1 MKKILLISLG
11 FLISQRSISQ
21 CEVNTAATQMTVT
34 CGQSVNLSAF
44 GSSTG
49 SMILNE
55 NFNTGGFGAGWGAT
69 PGATSFSNPCSPGGV
84 DGTPHAWMDNNTS
97 VPRTLTSQA
106 YNLTSATAG
115 VSICF
120 DLLFAEQGDAAPCE
134 GPDEPDEG
142 VYLQYSI
149 DGGATWI
156 DIYYFDPNGGNDPQL
171 TNWNNY
177 CFAIPPAAITANTIF
192 RWHQLADSGA
202 DYDHWGI
209 DNVQIF
215 QNDINAEVE
224 WLHDGYSY
232 GVGNPGG
239 VNPNAVTP
247 TSTTTYTAQITT
259 GTGQVCTSS
268 ITITV
273 LAPVYDVNV
282 TANPTT
288 VCVGDCATISGT
300 AQIVL
305 DPGGIETYENNEF
318 ALVSSGSA
326 SVNIN
331 VQGINTTSITA
342 GLIEEMVIN
351 GFNFSGSSLCTSFGG
366 CPCNGA
372 TISFGQTCNLNT
384 SGFTVTLTAPGG
396 CDIILVPAG
405 VATGNYSN
413 TTFVPVGGSAF
424 GGTFPNGGTW
434 NPSEPFSGLNGCDP
448 NGVWTLTFSAP
459 GLGIGLGTLTGW
471 SITFNDPPIY
481 QPVNATWSPTAGLSS
496 TNTINTTACPT
507 SSTNYVLTLD
517 NGTPGCPT
525 YTETF
530 PITVDPCGGCTPPVF
545 TVTPP
550 PAFCLPGTY
559 NLTGAISGTGANIV
573 TYHLTNA
580 DATNDA
586 NPMGSTIVSAAGTY
600 FVRVEDPTDPTC
612 FSVQSIVVTTTSP
625 ANATFAFANFCATA
639 PNGPSGIVTPG
650 GTFAF
655 SPAPSDGAT
664 INTSTGVITNPVAGN
679 SYSVQYT
686 TSGAC
691 PSSSTVSVTA
701 TAPTNSTFTFANFCA
716 TAPNGPSGI
725 VTPGGTFAFSPAPT
739 DGATINTS
747 TGVITNPVAGNSYSV
762 QYTTSG
768 ACPSSSTV
776 SVTATTP
783 TNSTFTFANF
793 CATAP
798 NGPSGIVT
806 PGGTFAFSPA
816 PTDGATI
823 NTSTGVITNPVAGN
837 SYSVQ
842 YTTSGACPSSTTV
855 SVTATAPANA
865 TFNFINFCS
874 TDPNGPSGIATP
886 GGTFAFSPA
895 PTDGATIN
903 TSTGVITNPIAGNSY
918 SIQYTT
924 SGACPAS
931 STVSVTAIDCSS
943 CTPPVFTVTNP
954 AAVCDPTTIDLVSTV
969 SGTGVNVVS
978 YYANNADATAA
989 VNPLGSTIVA
999 VSGTYWVRVED
1010 PTDPTCNTIQSIVVT
1025 INPIEDASFNFA
1037 AFCAGAVN
1045 GPSGIVTAGGTF
1057 AFNPVPTDGATID
1070 AATGVISN
1078 GVATTTYTVEYT
1090 TAGACSSSSA
1100 QNVLVN
1106 DCSSCT
1112 PPAFTVT
1119 NPAAVCDP
1127 TTIDLVS
1134 TVSGTGVNVV
1144 SYYANNADATS
1155 AVNPLG
1161 STIVAASGTYWVR
1174 VEDPTDP
1181 TCNTIQSIVV
1191 TINPIEDASFTFAA
1205 YCAGAVNGPSGIV
1218 TPGGTFAFNPAVTDG
1233 ATIDATTGV
1242 ISNGVATTTYTVE
1255 YTTAGIC
1262 PSSSTQNVLVNDC
1275 IGCIPPVLTLNP
1287 GAFCAGTTFNLANT
1301 VDTPLGTVNYTYHA
1315 TNLDA
1320 TNDANA
1326 INSVIT
1332 NPGTYWVRAEDS
1344 VDPTCFTVAQVTIT
1358 EIPLPL
1364 IILSVTN
1371 TSCEL
1376 SNGAI
1381 DATISAGSGNYS
1393 YTWSNSATTEDLAN
1407 LWPGIYSLIVVDNL
1421 TGCTNNASA
1430 SVQPSAT
1437 PTAAFNMN
1445 PVVMNFPDHISV
1457 SDNLSNGA
1465 TTYLWTVN
1473 GENFDFVSTST
1484 DISLDLPIDTG
1495 NYQVCLIAFNGPDC
1509 SDTTCGYIEVRDEFI
1524 IWVPNTFTP
1533 DADEYNNV
1541 FLPVVSMIDIHNYD
1555 FFIFDRWGELIFESH
1570 DVNLGWDGSYKGR
1583 LVKEGVYTWKIRLKS
1598 VYSDEFRDYHGH
1610 VNMLR

>member
-1 MKKILLISLG
+1 MRKILLLSLG

-21 CEVNTAATQMTVT
+21 CDVNTAASQMTVT
-34 CGQSVNLSAF
+34 CGQSVSLTAF

-49 SMILNE
+49 SIILNE
-55 NFNTGGFGAGWGAT
+55 NFNSGGFGAGWGAT

-84 DGTPHAWMDNNTS
+84 DGTSHAWMDNNTS

-149 DGGATWI
+149 NGGATWI
-156 DIYYFDPNGGNDPQL
+156 DIFYFDPNGGNDPQL

-247 TSTTTYTAQITT
+247 TTTTTYTAQITT

-273 LAPVYDVNV
+273 LAPVYDVDV

-288 VCVGDCATISGT
+288 LCVGDCATISGT

-305 DPGGIETYENNEF
+305 DPGGIETYENSEF
-318 ALVSSGSA
+318 ALVASGSA

-331 VQGINTTSITA
+331 VQGINTTSISA

-351 GFNFSGSSLCTSFGG
+351 GFNFSGSSLCTNFFGG

-372 TISFGQTCNLNT
+372 TINFGQTCNLNT

-434 NPSEPFSGLNGCDP
+434 NPNEPFSGLNGCDP

-481 QPVNATWSPTAGLSS
+481 QAVNATWSPAAGLSS

-507 SSTNYVLTLD
+507 SSTNYVLTLN

-530 PITVDPCGGCTPPVF
+530 PITVDPCGGCIPPVF
-545 TVTPP
+545 SVTPP
-550 PAFCLPGTY
+550 PAFCLPGNY
-559 NLTGAISGTGANIV
+559 NLTGAVSGTGANIV

-580 DATNDA
+580 DATNDV

-612 FSVQSIVVTTTSP
+612 FNVQSILVTT
-625 ANATFAFANFCATA
+625 A
-639 PNGPSGIVTPG
+639 TPG
-650 GTFAF
+650 
-655 SPAPSDGAT
+655 
-664 INTSTGVITNPVAGN
+664 
-679 SYSVQYT
+679 
-686 TSGAC
+686 
-691 PSSSTVSVTA
+691 
-701 TAPTNSTFTFANFCA
+701 
-716 TAPNGPSGI
+716 
-725 VTPGGTFAFSPAPT
+725 
-739 DGATINTS
+739 
-747 TGVITNPVAGNSYSV
+747 
-762 QYTTSG
+762 
-768 ACPSSSTV
+768 
-776 SVTATTP
+776 
-783 TNSTFTFANF
+783 
-793 CATAP
+793 
-798 NGPSGIVT
+798 
-806 PGGTFAFSPA
+806 
-816 PTDGATI
+816 
-823 NTSTGVITNPVAGN
+823 
-837 SYSVQ
+837 
-842 YTTSGACPSSTTV
+842 
-855 SVTATAPANA
+855 NA

-886 GGTFAFSPA
+886 GGTFAFSPI

-903 TSTGVITNPIAGNSY
+903 SSTGVITNPVANNSY
-918 SIQYTT
+918 SVQYTT
-924 SGACPAS
+924 SGACPSS
-931 STVSVTAIDCSS
+931 STVTVTAIDCSS

-954 AAVCDPTTIDLVSTV
+954 AAVCNPTTIDLVSTV
-969 SGTGVNVVS
+969 SGTGVNLVS

-999 VSGTYWVRVED
+999 TSGTYWVRVED

-1025 INPIEDASFNFA
+1025 INPTDDASFTFA

-1045 GPSGIVTAGGTF
+1045 GPSGIVSAGGTF
-1057 AFNPVPTDGATID
+1057 TFNPAVTDGATINP
-1070 AATGVISN
+1070 ATGVISN

-1090 TAGACSSSSA
+1090 TAGVCS
-1100 QNVLVN
+1100 
-1106 DCSSCT
+1106 
-1112 PPAFTVT
+1112 
-1119 NPAAVCDP
+1119 
-1127 TTIDLVS
+1127 
-1134 TVSGTGVNVV
+1134 
-1144 SYYANNADATS
+1144 
-1155 AVNPLG
+1155 
-1161 STIVAASGTYWVR
+1161 
-1174 VEDPTDP
+1174 
-1181 TCNTIQSIVV
+1181 
-1191 TINPIEDASFTFAA
+1191 
-1205 YCAGAVNGPSGIV
+1205 
-1218 TPGGTFAFNPAVTDG
+1218 
-1233 ATIDATTGV
+1233 
-1242 ISNGVATTTYTVE
+1242 
-1255 YTTAGIC
+1255 
-1262 PSSSTQNVLVNDC
+1262 SSSTQNVLVNDC
-1275 IGCIPPVLTLNP
+1275 IGCVPPALTLNP
-1287 GAFCAGTTFNLANT
+1287 GAFCAGTTFNLVNT
-1301 VDTPLGTVNYTYHA
+1301 VDNPLGTVIYTYHA

-1320 TNDANA
+1320 TNDANS
-1326 INSVIT
+1326 INTVIT
-1332 NPGTYWVRAEDS
+1332 NPGIYWVRAEDS
-1344 VDPTCFTVAQVTIT
+1344 TDPTCFTVAQVTIT
-1358 EIPLPL
+1358 EIPLPQIVL
-1364 IILSVTN
+1364 NVTN

-1381 DATISAGSGNYS
+1381 DATISGGSGNYT
-1393 YTWSNSATTEDLAN
+1393 YTWSNNTTTVDLVN
-1407 LWPGIYSLIVVDNL
+1407 LLPGIYSLIVVDNL

-1495 NYQVCLIAFNGPDC
+1495 NYEVCLIAFNGPDC
-1509 SDTTCGYIEVRDEFI
+1509 SDTTCGYIEIRDEFV

-1541 FLPVVSMIDIHNYD
+1541 FSPVVSMIDIYNYD
-1555 FFIFDRWGELIFESH
+1555 FFIYNRWGEIIFESH
-1570 DVNLGWDGSYKGR
+1570 DVNVGWDGTYKGR
-1583 LVKEGVYTWKIRLKS
+1583 SVKEGVYTWKIRLKS
-1598 VYSDEFRDYHGH
+1598 IYTDEYRDYNGH

>member
-1 MKKILLISLG
+1 MRKILLLSLG

-21 CEVNTAATQMTVT
+21 CDVNTAASQMTVT
-34 CGQSVNLSAF
+34 CGQSVSLTAF

-49 SMILNE
+49 SIILNE
-55 NFNTGGFGAGWGAT
+55 NFNSGGFGAGWGAT
-69 PGATSFSNPCSPGGV
+69 PGSTSFSNPCSPGGV
-84 DGTPHAWMDNNTS
+84 DGTSHAWMDNNTS

-156 DIYYFDPNGGNDPQL
+156 DIFYFDPNGGNDPQL

-247 TSTTTYTAQITT
+247 TTTTTYTAQITT

-273 LAPVYDVNV
+273 LAPVYDVDV

-288 VCVGDCATISGT
+288 LCVGDCATISGT

-305 DPGGIETYENNEF
+305 DPGGIETYENTEF
-318 ALVSSGSA
+318 ALVASGSA

-331 VQGINTTSITA
+331 VQGINTTSISA

-351 GFNFSGSSLCTSFGG
+351 GFNFSGSSLCTNFFGG

-372 TISFGQTCNLNT
+372 TINFGQTCNLNT

-434 NPSEPFSGLNGCDP
+434 NPSEPFSGLNGCNP

-481 QPVNATWSPTAGLSS
+481 QPVNATWSPAAGLSS

-507 SSTNYVLTLD
+507 SSTNYVLTLN
-517 NGTPGCPT
+517 NGTAGCPT

-559 NLTGAISGTGANIV
+559 NLTDAISGTGANLV

-580 DATNDA
+580 DATNDV

-612 FSVQSIVVTTTSP
+612 FSVQSIVVTTTTP
-625 ANATFAFANFCATA
+625 ANA
-639 PNGPSGIVTPG
+639 
-650 GTFAF
+650 
-655 SPAPSDGAT
+655 
-664 INTSTGVITNPVAGN
+664 
-679 SYSVQYT
+679 
-686 TSGAC
+686 
-691 PSSSTVSVTA
+691 
-701 TAPTNSTFTFANFCA
+701 TFTFANFCA

-747 TGVITNPVAGNSYSV
+747 TGVITNPVAGN
-762 QYTTSG
+762 
-768 ACPSSSTV
+768 A
-776 SVTATTP
+776 
-783 TNSTFTFANF
+783 
-793 CATAP
+793 
-798 NGPSGIVT
+798 
-806 PGGTFAFSPA
+806 
-816 PTDGATI
+816 
-823 NTSTGVITNPVAGN
+823 
-837 SYSVQ
+837 YSVQ

-903 TSTGVITNPIAGNSY
+903 TSTGVITNPVAGNSY

-924 SGACPAS
+924 AGACPAS
-931 STVSVTAIDCSS
+931 STVSATAIDCSS

-954 AAVCDPTTIDLVSTV
+954 AAVCDPSTIDLVSTV
-969 SGTGVNVVS
+969 SGTGVNLVS

-1010 PTDPTCNTIQSIVVT
+1010 PTDPTCNTIQSVVVT
-1025 INPIEDASFNFA
+1025 INPTDDASFTFA

-1057 AFNPVPTDGATID
+1057 AFNPAVTDGATINP
-1070 AATGVISN
+1070 ATGVISN

-1090 TAGACSSSSA
+1090 TAG
-1100 QNVLVN
+1100 V
-1106 DCSSCT
+1106 
-1112 PPAFTVT
+1112 
-1119 NPAAVCDP
+1119 
-1127 TTIDLVS
+1127 
-1134 TVSGTGVNVV
+1134 
-1144 SYYANNADATS
+1144 
-1155 AVNPLG
+1155 
-1161 STIVAASGTYWVR
+1161 
-1174 VEDPTDP
+1174 
-1181 TCNTIQSIVV
+1181 
-1191 TINPIEDASFTFAA
+1191 
-1205 YCAGAVNGPSGIV
+1205 
-1218 TPGGTFAFNPAVTDG
+1218 
-1233 ATIDATTGV
+1233 
-1242 ISNGVATTTYTVE
+1242 
-1255 YTTAGIC
+1255 C

-1287 GAFCAGTTFNLANT
+1287 GAFCAGTTFDLANT
-1301 VDTPLGTVNYTYHA
+1301 VDTPLGTVIYTYHA

-1344 VDPTCFTVAQVTIT
+1344 ADPTCFTVAQVTIT

-1364 IILSVTN
+1364 IVLSVTN

-1381 DATISAGSGNYS
+1381 DATISAGSGNYT
-1393 YTWSNSATTEDLAN
+1393 YTWSNSTTTVDLVN
-1407 LWPGIYSLIVVDNL
+1407 LLPGIYSLIVVDNL

-1437 PTAAFNMN
+1437 PSAAFNMN

-1473 GENFDFVSTST
+1473 GENFDFVSSST

-1495 NYQVCLIAFNGPDC
+1495 NYEVCLIAFNGPDC
-1509 SDTTCGYIEVRDEFI
+1509 SDTTCGYIEIRDEFV

-1541 FLPVVSMIDIHNYD
+1541 FSPVVSMIDIYNYD
-1555 FFIFDRWGELIFESH
+1555 FFIYNRWGEIIFESH
-1570 DVNLGWDGSYKGR
+1570 DVNIGWDGTYKER

-1598 VYSDEFRDYHGH
+1598 IYTDEYRDYNGH

>member
-1 MKKILLISLG
+1 MRKILLLSLG

-21 CEVNTAATQMTVT
+21 CDVNTAASQMTVT
-34 CGQSVNLSAF
+34 CGQSVSLTAF

-49 SMILNE
+49 SIILNE
-55 NFNTGGFGAGWGAT
+55 NFNSGGFGAGWGAT
-69 PGATSFSNPCSPGGV
+69 PGSTSFSNPCSPGGV
-84 DGTPHAWMDNNTS
+84 DGTSHAWMDNNTS

-156 DIYYFDPNGGNDPQL
+156 DIFYFDPNGGNDPQL

-247 TSTTTYTAQITT
+247 TTTTTYTAQITT

-273 LAPVYDVNV
+273 LAPVYDVDV

-288 VCVGDCATISGT
+288 LCVGDCATISGT

-305 DPGGIETYENNEF
+305 DPGGIETYENTEF
-318 ALVSSGSA
+318 ALVASGSA

-331 VQGINTTSITA
+331 VQGINTTSISA

-351 GFNFSGSSLCTSFGG
+351 GFNFSGSSLCTNFFGG

-372 TISFGQTCNLNT
+372 TINFGQTCNLNT

-434 NPSEPFSGLNGCDP
+434 NPSEPFSGLNGCNP

-481 QPVNATWSPTAGLSS
+481 QPVNATWSPAAGLSS

-507 SSTNYVLTLD
+507 SSTNYVLTLN
-517 NGTPGCPT
+517 NGTAGCPT

-559 NLTGAISGTGANIV
+559 NLTDAISGTGANLV

-580 DATNDA
+580 DATNDV

-612 FSVQSIVVTTTSP
+612 FSVQSIVVTTTTP
-625 ANATFAFANFCATA
+625 ANA
-639 PNGPSGIVTPG
+639 
-650 GTFAF
+650 
-655 SPAPSDGAT
+655 
-664 INTSTGVITNPVAGN
+664 
-679 SYSVQYT
+679 
-686 TSGAC
+686 
-691 PSSSTVSVTA
+691 
-701 TAPTNSTFTFANFCA
+701 TFTFANFCA

-747 TGVITNPVAGNSYSV
+747 TGVITNPVAGNSYSI
-762 QYTTSG
+762 QYTTAG
-768 ACPSSSTV
+768 ACPASSTV
-776 SVTATTP
+776 SVTA
-783 TNSTFTFANF
+783 
-793 CATAP
+793 
-798 NGPSGIVT
+798 I
-806 PGGTFAFSPA
+806 
-816 PTDGATI
+816 
-823 NTSTGVITNPVAGN
+823 
-837 SYSVQ
+837 
-842 YTTSGACPSSTTV
+842 
-855 SVTATAPANA
+855 APANA

-903 TSTGVITNPIAGNSY
+903 TSTGVITNPVAGNSY

-924 SGACPAS
+924 AGACPAS

-954 AAVCDPTTIDLVSTV
+954 AAVCDPSTIDLVSTV
-969 SGTGVNVVS
+969 SGTGVNLVS

-1010 PTDPTCNTIQSIVVT
+1010 PTDPTCNTIQSVVVT
-1025 INPIEDASFNFA
+1025 INPTDDASFTFA

-1057 AFNPVPTDGATID
+1057 AFNPAVTDGATINP
-1070 AATGVISN
+1070 ATGVISN

-1090 TAGACSSSSA
+1090 TAG
-1100 QNVLVN
+1100 V
-1106 DCSSCT
+1106 
-1112 PPAFTVT
+1112 
-1119 NPAAVCDP
+1119 
-1127 TTIDLVS
+1127 
-1134 TVSGTGVNVV
+1134 
-1144 SYYANNADATS
+1144 
-1155 AVNPLG
+1155 
-1161 STIVAASGTYWVR
+1161 
-1174 VEDPTDP
+1174 
-1181 TCNTIQSIVV
+1181 
-1191 TINPIEDASFTFAA
+1191 
-1205 YCAGAVNGPSGIV
+1205 
-1218 TPGGTFAFNPAVTDG
+1218 
-1233 ATIDATTGV
+1233 
-1242 ISNGVATTTYTVE
+1242 
-1255 YTTAGIC
+1255 C

-1287 GAFCAGTTFNLANT
+1287 GAFCAGTTFDLANT
-1301 VDTPLGTVNYTYHA
+1301 VDTPLGTVIYTYHA

-1344 VDPTCFTVAQVTIT
+1344 ADPTCFTVAQVTIT

-1364 IILSVTN
+1364 IVLSVTN

-1381 DATISAGSGNYS
+1381 DATISAGSGNYT
-1393 YTWSNSATTEDLAN
+1393 YTWSNSTTTVDLVN
-1407 LWPGIYSLIVVDNL
+1407 LLPGIYSLIVVDNL

-1437 PTAAFNMN
+1437 PSAAFNMN

-1473 GENFDFVSTST
+1473 GENFDFVSSST

-1495 NYQVCLIAFNGPDC
+1495 NYEVCLIAFNGPDC
-1509 SDTTCGYIEVRDEFI
+1509 SDTTCGYIEIRDEFV

-1541 FLPVVSMIDIHNYD
+1541 FSPVVSMIDIYNYD
-1555 FFIFDRWGELIFESH
+1555 FFIYNRWGEIIFESH
-1570 DVNLGWDGSYKGR
+1570 DVNIGWDGTYKER

-1598 VYSDEFRDYHGH
+1598 IYTDEYRDYNGH

>member
-21 CEVNTAATQMTVT
+21 CDVNTAASQMTVT
-34 CGQSVNLSAF
+34 CGQSVSLTAF

-49 SMILNE
+49 SIILNE
-55 NFNTGGFGAGWGAT
+55 NFNSGGFGAGWGAT

-84 DGTPHAWMDNNTS
+84 DGTSHAWMDNNTS

-149 DGGATWI
+149 NGGATWI
-156 DIYYFDPNGGNDPQL
+156 DIFYFDPNGGNDPQL

-273 LAPVYDVNV
+273 LAPVYDVDV

-305 DPGGIETYENNEF
+305 DPGGVETYENNEF
-318 ALVSSGSA
+318 ALVASGSA

-331 VQGINTTSITA
+331 VQGINTTSISA

-351 GFNFSGSSLCTSFGG
+351 GFNFSGSSLCTNFFGG

-434 NPSEPFSGLNGCDP
+434 NPNEPFSGLNGCDP

-459 GLGIGLGTLTGW
+459 GLGFGLGTLTGW

-481 QPVNATWSPTAGLSS
+481 QAVNATWSPAAGLSS

-507 SSTNYVLTLD
+507 SSTNYVLTLN

-530 PITVDPCGGCTPPVF
+530 PITVDPCGGCIPPVF
-545 TVTPP
+545 SVTPP
-550 PAFCLPGTY
+550 PAFCLPGNY

-580 DATNDA
+580 DATNDV

-600 FVRVEDPTDPTC
+600 FVRVEDPTNPTC
-612 FSVQSIVVTTTSP
+612 FNVQSILVTT
-625 ANATFAFANFCATA
+625 A
-639 PNGPSGIVTPG
+639 TPG
-650 GTFAF
+650 
-655 SPAPSDGAT
+655 
-664 INTSTGVITNPVAGN
+664 
-679 SYSVQYT
+679 
-686 TSGAC
+686 
-691 PSSSTVSVTA
+691 
-701 TAPTNSTFTFANFCA
+701 
-716 TAPNGPSGI
+716 
-725 VTPGGTFAFSPAPT
+725 
-739 DGATINTS
+739 
-747 TGVITNPVAGNSYSV
+747 
-762 QYTTSG
+762 
-768 ACPSSSTV
+768 
-776 SVTATTP
+776 
-783 TNSTFTFANF
+783 
-793 CATAP
+793 
-798 NGPSGIVT
+798 
-806 PGGTFAFSPA
+806 
-816 PTDGATI
+816 
-823 NTSTGVITNPVAGN
+823 
-837 SYSVQ
+837 
-842 YTTSGACPSSTTV
+842 
-855 SVTATAPANA
+855 NA

-886 GGTFAFSPA
+886 GGTYAFSPI

-903 TSTGVITNPIAGNSY
+903 SSTGVITNPVANNSY
-918 SIQYTT
+918 SVQYTT
-924 SGACPAS
+924 SGACPSS
-931 STVSVTAIDCSS
+931 STVTVTAIDCSS

-954 AAVCDPTTIDLVSTV
+954 AAVCNPTTIDLVSTV
-969 SGTGVNVVS
+969 SGTGANLVS

-989 VNPLGSTIVA
+989 VNSLGSTNVA
-999 VSGTYWVRVED
+999 TSGTYWVRVED

-1025 INPIEDASFNFA
+1025 INPIENANFTFV
-1037 AFCAGAVN
+1037 AFCAGA
-1045 GPSGIVTAGGTF
+1045 A
-1057 AFNPVPTDGATID
+1057 
-1070 AATGVISN
+1070 
-1078 GVATTTYTVEYT
+1078 
-1090 TAGACSSSSA
+1090 
-1100 QNVLVN
+1100 
-1106 DCSSCT
+1106 
-1112 PPAFTVT
+1112 
-1119 NPAAVCDP
+1119 
-1127 TTIDLVS
+1127 
-1134 TVSGTGVNVV
+1134 
-1144 SYYANNADATS
+1144 
-1155 AVNPLG
+1155 
-1161 STIVAASGTYWVR
+1161 
-1174 VEDPTDP
+1174 
-1181 TCNTIQSIVV
+1181 
-1191 TINPIEDASFTFAA
+1191 
-1205 YCAGAVNGPSGIV
+1205 NGPSGIV

-1233 ATIDATTGV
+1233 ATIDATSGV

-1255 YTTAGIC
+1255 YTTAGVC

-1287 GAFCAGTTFNLANT
+1287 GAFCDGTTFNLVNT
-1301 VDTPLGTVNYTYHA
+1301 INTPLGTVNYTYHA

-1320 TNDANA
+1320 TNDANS
-1326 INSVIT
+1326 INAVIT

-1344 VDPTCFTVAQVTIT
+1344 ADPTCFTVAQVIIS

-1364 IILSVTN
+1364 IVLSVTN

-1495 NYQVCLIAFNGPDC
+1495 NYEVCLIAFNGPDC
-1509 SDTTCGYIEVRDEFI
+1509 SDTTCGYIEIRDEFV

-1533 DADEYNNV
+1533 DGDEYNNI
-1541 FLPVVSMIDIHNYD
+1541 FSPIVSMIDIQNYD
-1555 FFIFDRWGELIFESH
+1555 FFIFNRWGELIFESH
-1570 DVNLGWDGSYKGR
+1570 DVNIGWDGSYNGR

-1598 VYSDEFRDYHGH
+1598 IYTDEYRDYNGH

>member
-1 MKKILLISLG
+1 MRKILLLSLG

-21 CEVNTAATQMTVT
+21 CDVNTAASQMTVT
-34 CGQSVNLSAF
+34 CGQSVSLTAF

-49 SMILNE
+49 SIILNE
-55 NFNTGGFGAGWGAT
+55 NFNSGGFGAGWGAT
-69 PGATSFSNPCSPGGV
+69 PGSTSFSNPCSPGGV
-84 DGTPHAWMDNNTS
+84 DGTSHAWMDNNTS

-156 DIYYFDPNGGNDPQL
+156 DIFYFDPNGGNDPQL

-247 TSTTTYTAQITT
+247 TTTTTYTAQITT

-273 LAPVYDVNV
+273 LAPVYDVDV

-288 VCVGDCATISGT
+288 LCVGDCATISGT

-305 DPGGIETYENNEF
+305 DPGGIETYENTEF
-318 ALVSSGSA
+318 ALVASGSA

-331 VQGINTTSITA
+331 VQGINTTSISA

-351 GFNFSGSSLCTSFGG
+351 GFNFSGSSLCTNFFGG

-434 NPSEPFSGLNGCDP
+434 NPSEPFSGLNGCNP

-481 QPVNATWSPTAGLSS
+481 QPVNATWSPAAGLSS

-507 SSTNYVLTLD
+507 SSTNYVLTLN
-517 NGTPGCPT
+517 NGTAGCPT

-559 NLTGAISGTGANIV
+559 NLTGAISGTGANLV

-580 DATNDA
+580 DATNDV

-612 FSVQSIVVTTTSP
+612 FSVQSIVVTTTTP
-625 ANATFAFANFCATA
+625 ANA
-639 PNGPSGIVTPG
+639 
-650 GTFAF
+650 
-655 SPAPSDGAT
+655 
-664 INTSTGVITNPVAGN
+664 
-679 SYSVQYT
+679 
-686 TSGAC
+686 
-691 PSSSTVSVTA
+691 
-701 TAPTNSTFTFANFCA
+701 TFTFANFCA

-747 TGVITNPVAGNSYSV
+747 TGVITNPVAGNSYSI
-762 QYTTSG
+762 QYTTAG
-768 ACPSSSTV
+768 ACPASSTV
-776 SVTATTP
+776 SVTA
-783 TNSTFTFANF
+783 
-793 CATAP
+793 
-798 NGPSGIVT
+798 I
-806 PGGTFAFSPA
+806 
-816 PTDGATI
+816 
-823 NTSTGVITNPVAGN
+823 
-837 SYSVQ
+837 
-842 YTTSGACPSSTTV
+842 
-855 SVTATAPANA
+855 APANA

-903 TSTGVITNPIAGNSY
+903 TSTGVITNPVAGNSY

-924 SGACPAS
+924 AGACPAS

-954 AAVCDPTTIDLVSTV
+954 AAVCDPSTIDLVSTV
-969 SGTGVNVVS
+969 SGTGVNLVS

-1010 PTDPTCNTIQSIVVT
+1010 PTDPTCNTIQSVVVT
-1025 INPIEDASFNFA
+1025 INPTDDASFTFA

-1057 AFNPVPTDGATID
+1057 AFNPAVTDGATINP
-1070 AATGVISN
+1070 ATGVISN

-1090 TAGACSSSSA
+1090 TAG
-1100 QNVLVN
+1100 V
-1106 DCSSCT
+1106 
-1112 PPAFTVT
+1112 
-1119 NPAAVCDP
+1119 
-1127 TTIDLVS
+1127 
-1134 TVSGTGVNVV
+1134 
-1144 SYYANNADATS
+1144 
-1155 AVNPLG
+1155 
-1161 STIVAASGTYWVR
+1161 
-1174 VEDPTDP
+1174 
-1181 TCNTIQSIVV
+1181 
-1191 TINPIEDASFTFAA
+1191 
-1205 YCAGAVNGPSGIV
+1205 
-1218 TPGGTFAFNPAVTDG
+1218 
-1233 ATIDATTGV
+1233 
-1242 ISNGVATTTYTVE
+1242 
-1255 YTTAGIC
+1255 C

-1287 GAFCAGTTFNLANT
+1287 GAFCAGTTFDLANT
-1301 VDTPLGTVNYTYHA
+1301 VDTPLGTVIYTYHA

-1344 VDPTCFTVAQVTIT
+1344 ADPTCFTVAQVTIT

-1364 IILSVTN
+1364 IVLSVTN

-1381 DATISAGSGNYS
+1381 DATISAGSGNYT
-1393 YTWSNSATTEDLAN
+1393 YTWSNSTTTVDLVN
-1407 LWPGIYSLIVVDNL
+1407 LLPGIYSLIVVDNL

-1437 PTAAFNMN
+1437 PSAAFNMN

-1473 GENFDFVSTST
+1473 GENFDFVSSST

-1495 NYQVCLIAFNGPDC
+1495 NYEVCLIAFNGPDC
-1509 SDTTCGYIEVRDEFI
+1509 SDTTCGYIEIRDEFV

-1541 FLPVVSMIDIHNYD
+1541 FSPVVSMIDIYNYD
-1555 FFIFDRWGELIFESH
+1555 FFIYNRWGEIIFESH
-1570 DVNLGWDGSYKGR
+1570 DVNIGWDGTYKER

-1598 VYSDEFRDYHGH
+1598 IYTDEYRDYNGH

>member
-1 MKKILLISLG
+1 MRKILLLSLG

-21 CEVNTAATQMTVT
+21 CDVNTAASQMTVT
-34 CGQSVNLSAF
+34 CGQSVSLTAF

-49 SMILNE
+49 SIILNE
-55 NFNTGGFGAGWGAT
+55 NFNSGGFGAGWGAT
-69 PGATSFSNPCSPGGV
+69 PGSTSFSNPCSPGGV
-84 DGTPHAWMDNNTS
+84 DGTSHAWMDNNTS

-156 DIYYFDPNGGNDPQL
+156 DIFYFDPNGGNDPQL

-247 TSTTTYTAQITT
+247 TTTTTYTAQITT

-273 LAPVYDVNV
+273 LAPVYDVDV

-288 VCVGDCATISGT
+288 LCVGDCATISGT

-305 DPGGIETYENNEF
+305 DPGGIETYENTEF
-318 ALVSSGSA
+318 ALVASGSA

-331 VQGINTTSITA
+331 VQGINTTSISA

-351 GFNFSGSSLCTSFGG
+351 GFNFSGSSLCTNFFGG

-372 TISFGQTCNLNT
+372 TINFGQTCNLNT

-434 NPSEPFSGLNGCDP
+434 NPSEPFSGLNGCNP

-481 QPVNATWSPTAGLSS
+481 QPVNATWSPAAGLSS

-507 SSTNYVLTLD
+507 SSTNYVLTLN
-517 NGTPGCPT
+517 NGTAGCPT

-559 NLTGAISGTGANIV
+559 NLTGAISGTGANLV

-580 DATNDA
+580 DATNDV

-612 FSVQSIVVTTTSP
+612 FSVQSIVVTTTTP
-625 ANATFAFANFCATA
+625 ANA
-639 PNGPSGIVTPG
+639 
-650 GTFAF
+650 
-655 SPAPSDGAT
+655 
-664 INTSTGVITNPVAGN
+664 
-679 SYSVQYT
+679 
-686 TSGAC
+686 
-691 PSSSTVSVTA
+691 
-701 TAPTNSTFTFANFCA
+701 TFTFANFCA

-747 TGVITNPVAGNSYSV
+747 TGVITNPVAGN
-762 QYTTSG
+762 
-768 ACPSSSTV
+768 A
-776 SVTATTP
+776 
-783 TNSTFTFANF
+783 
-793 CATAP
+793 
-798 NGPSGIVT
+798 
-806 PGGTFAFSPA
+806 
-816 PTDGATI
+816 
-823 NTSTGVITNPVAGN
+823 
-837 SYSVQ
+837 YSVQ

-903 TSTGVITNPIAGNSY
+903 TSTGVITNPVAGNSY

-924 SGACPAS
+924 AGACPAS

-954 AAVCDPTTIDLVSTV
+954 AAVCDPSTIDLVSTV
-969 SGTGVNVVS
+969 SGTGVNLVS

-1010 PTDPTCNTIQSIVVT
+1010 PTDPTCNTIQSVVVT
-1025 INPIEDASFNFA
+1025 INPTDDASFTFA

-1057 AFNPVPTDGATID
+1057 AFNPAVTDGATINP
-1070 AATGVISN
+1070 ATGVISN

-1090 TAGACSSSSA
+1090 TAG
-1100 QNVLVN
+1100 V
-1106 DCSSCT
+1106 
-1112 PPAFTVT
+1112 
-1119 NPAAVCDP
+1119 
-1127 TTIDLVS
+1127 
-1134 TVSGTGVNVV
+1134 
-1144 SYYANNADATS
+1144 
-1155 AVNPLG
+1155 
-1161 STIVAASGTYWVR
+1161 
-1174 VEDPTDP
+1174 
-1181 TCNTIQSIVV
+1181 
-1191 TINPIEDASFTFAA
+1191 
-1205 YCAGAVNGPSGIV
+1205 
-1218 TPGGTFAFNPAVTDG
+1218 
-1233 ATIDATTGV
+1233 
-1242 ISNGVATTTYTVE
+1242 
-1255 YTTAGIC
+1255 C

-1287 GAFCAGTTFNLANT
+1287 GAFCAGTTFDLANT
-1301 VDTPLGTVNYTYHA
+1301 VDTPLGTVIYTYHA

-1344 VDPTCFTVAQVTIT
+1344 ADPTCFTVAQVTIT

-1364 IILSVTN
+1364 IVLSVTN

-1381 DATISAGSGNYS
+1381 DATISAGSGNYT
-1393 YTWSNSATTEDLAN
+1393 YTWSNSTTTVDLVN
-1407 LWPGIYSLIVVDNL
+1407 LLPGIYSLIVVDNL

-1437 PTAAFNMN
+1437 PSAAFNMN

-1473 GENFDFVSTST
+1473 GENFDFVSSST

-1495 NYQVCLIAFNGPDC
+1495 NYEVCLIAFNGPDC
-1509 SDTTCGYIEVRDEFI
+1509 SDTTCGYIEIRDEFV

-1541 FLPVVSMIDIHNYD
+1541 FSPVVSMIDIYNYD
-1555 FFIFDRWGELIFESH
+1555 FFIYNRWGEIIFESH
-1570 DVNLGWDGSYKGR
+1570 DVNIGWDGTYKER

-1598 VYSDEFRDYHGH
+1598 IYTDEYRDYNGH

>member
-1 MKKILLISLG
+1 MRKILLLSLG

-21 CEVNTAATQMTVT
+21 CDVNTAASQMTVT
-34 CGQSVNLSAF
+34 CGQSVSLTAF

-49 SMILNE
+49 SIILNE
-55 NFNTGGFGAGWGAT
+55 NFNSGGFGAGWGAT
-69 PGATSFSNPCSPGGV
+69 PGSTSFSNPCSPGGV
-84 DGTPHAWMDNNTS
+84 DGTSHAWMDNNTS

-156 DIYYFDPNGGNDPQL
+156 DIFYFDPNGGNDPQL

-247 TSTTTYTAQITT
+247 TTTTTYTAQITT

-273 LAPVYDVNV
+273 LAPVYDVDV

-288 VCVGDCATISGT
+288 LCVGDCATISGT

-305 DPGGIETYENNEF
+305 DPGGIETYENTEF
-318 ALVSSGSA
+318 ALVASGSA

-331 VQGINTTSITA
+331 VQGINTTSISA

-351 GFNFSGSSLCTSFGG
+351 GFNFSGSSLCTNFFGG

-434 NPSEPFSGLNGCDP
+434 NPSEPFSGLNGCNP

-481 QPVNATWSPTAGLSS
+481 QPVNATWSPAAGLSS

-507 SSTNYVLTLD
+507 SSTNYVLTLN
-517 NGTPGCPT
+517 NGTAGCPT

-559 NLTGAISGTGANIV
+559 NLTDAISGTGANLV

-580 DATNDA
+580 DATNDV

-612 FSVQSIVVTTTSP
+612 FSVQSIVVTTTTP
-625 ANATFAFANFCATA
+625 ANA
-639 PNGPSGIVTPG
+639 
-650 GTFAF
+650 
-655 SPAPSDGAT
+655 
-664 INTSTGVITNPVAGN
+664 
-679 SYSVQYT
+679 
-686 TSGAC
+686 
-691 PSSSTVSVTA
+691 
-701 TAPTNSTFTFANFCA
+701 TFTFANFCA

-747 TGVITNPVAGNSYSV
+747 TGVITNPVAGN
-762 QYTTSG
+762 
-768 ACPSSSTV
+768 A
-776 SVTATTP
+776 
-783 TNSTFTFANF
+783 
-793 CATAP
+793 
-798 NGPSGIVT
+798 
-806 PGGTFAFSPA
+806 
-816 PTDGATI
+816 
-823 NTSTGVITNPVAGN
+823 
-837 SYSVQ
+837 YSVQ

-903 TSTGVITNPIAGNSY
+903 TSTGVITNPVAGNSY

-924 SGACPAS
+924 AGACPAS

-954 AAVCDPTTIDLVSTV
+954 AAVCDPSTIDLVSTV
-969 SGTGVNVVS
+969 SGTGVNLVS

-1010 PTDPTCNTIQSIVVT
+1010 PTDPTCNTIQSVVVT
-1025 INPIEDASFNFA
+1025 INPTDDASFTFA

-1057 AFNPVPTDGATID
+1057 AFNPAVTDGATINP
-1070 AATGVISN
+1070 ATGVISN

-1090 TAGACSSSSA
+1090 TAG
-1100 QNVLVN
+1100 V
-1106 DCSSCT
+1106 
-1112 PPAFTVT
+1112 
-1119 NPAAVCDP
+1119 
-1127 TTIDLVS
+1127 
-1134 TVSGTGVNVV
+1134 
-1144 SYYANNADATS
+1144 
-1155 AVNPLG
+1155 
-1161 STIVAASGTYWVR
+1161 
-1174 VEDPTDP
+1174 
-1181 TCNTIQSIVV
+1181 
-1191 TINPIEDASFTFAA
+1191 
-1205 YCAGAVNGPSGIV
+1205 
-1218 TPGGTFAFNPAVTDG
+1218 
-1233 ATIDATTGV
+1233 
-1242 ISNGVATTTYTVE
+1242 
-1255 YTTAGIC
+1255 C

-1287 GAFCAGTTFNLANT
+1287 GAFCAGTTFDLANT
-1301 VDTPLGTVNYTYHA
+1301 VDTPLGTVIYTYHA

-1344 VDPTCFTVAQVTIT
+1344 ADPTCFTVAQVTIT

-1364 IILSVTN
+1364 IVLSVTN

-1381 DATISAGSGNYS
+1381 DATISAGSGNYT
-1393 YTWSNSATTEDLAN
+1393 YTWSNSTTTVDLVN
-1407 LWPGIYSLIVVDNL
+1407 LLPGIYSLIVVDNL

-1437 PTAAFNMN
+1437 PSAAFNMN

-1473 GENFDFVSTST
+1473 GENFDFVSSST

-1495 NYQVCLIAFNGPDC
+1495 NYEVCLIAFNGPDC
-1509 SDTTCGYIEVRDEFI
+1509 SDTTCGYIEIRDEFV

-1541 FLPVVSMIDIHNYD
+1541 FSPVVSMIDIYNYD
-1555 FFIFDRWGELIFESH
+1555 FFIYNRWGEIIFESH
-1570 DVNLGWDGSYKGR
+1570 DVNIGWDGTYKER

-1598 VYSDEFRDYHGH
+1598 IYTDEYRDYNGH

>member
-1 MKKILLISLG
+1 MRKILLLSLG

-21 CEVNTAATQMTVT
+21 CDVNTAASQMTVT
-34 CGQSVNLSAF
+34 CGQSVSLTAF

-49 SMILNE
+49 SIILNE
-55 NFNTGGFGAGWGAT
+55 NFNSGGFGAGWGAT

-84 DGTPHAWMDNNTS
+84 DGTSHAWMDNNTS

-149 DGGATWI
+149 NGGATWI
-156 DIYYFDPNGGNDPQL
+156 DIFYFDPNGGNDPQL

-247 TSTTTYTAQITT
+247 TTTTTYTAQITT

-273 LAPVYDVNV
+273 LAPVYDVDV

-288 VCVGDCATISGT
+288 LCVGDCATISGT

-318 ALVSSGSA
+318 ALVASGSA

-331 VQGINTTSITA
+331 VQGINTTSISA

-351 GFNFSGSSLCTSFGG
+351 GFNFSGSSLCTNFFGG

-372 TISFGQTCNLNT
+372 TINFGQTCNLNT

-434 NPSEPFSGLNGCDP
+434 NPNEPFSGLNGCDP

-481 QPVNATWSPTAGLSS
+481 QPVNATWSPAAGLSS

-550 PAFCLPGTY
+550 PAFCLPGNY
-559 NLTGAISGTGANIV
+559 NLTGAVSGTGANIV

-580 DATNDA
+580 DATNDV

-612 FSVQSIVVTTTSP
+612 FNVQSILVTT
-625 ANATFAFANFCATA
+625 A
-639 PNGPSGIVTPG
+639 TPG
-650 GTFAF
+650 
-655 SPAPSDGAT
+655 
-664 INTSTGVITNPVAGN
+664 
-679 SYSVQYT
+679 
-686 TSGAC
+686 
-691 PSSSTVSVTA
+691 
-701 TAPTNSTFTFANFCA
+701 
-716 TAPNGPSGI
+716 
-725 VTPGGTFAFSPAPT
+725 
-739 DGATINTS
+739 
-747 TGVITNPVAGNSYSV
+747 
-762 QYTTSG
+762 
-768 ACPSSSTV
+768 
-776 SVTATTP
+776 
-783 TNSTFTFANF
+783 
-793 CATAP
+793 
-798 NGPSGIVT
+798 
-806 PGGTFAFSPA
+806 
-816 PTDGATI
+816 
-823 NTSTGVITNPVAGN
+823 
-837 SYSVQ
+837 
-842 YTTSGACPSSTTV
+842 
-855 SVTATAPANA
+855 NA

-886 GGTFAFSPA
+886 GGTFAFSPI

-903 TSTGVITNPIAGNSY
+903 SSTGVITNPVANNSY
-918 SIQYTT
+918 SVQYTT
-924 SGACPAS
+924 SGACPSS
-931 STVSVTAIDCSS
+931 STVTVTAIDCSS

-954 AAVCDPTTIDLVSTV
+954 AAVCNPTTIDLVSTV
-969 SGTGVNVVS
+969 SGTGVNLVS

-999 VSGTYWVRVED
+999 TSGTYWVRVED

-1025 INPIEDASFNFA
+1025 INPTDDASFTFA

-1045 GPSGIVTAGGTF
+1045 GPSGIVSAGGTF
-1057 AFNPVPTDGATID
+1057 T
-1070 AATGVISN
+1070 
-1078 GVATTTYTVEYT
+1078 
-1090 TAGACSSSSA
+1090 
-1100 QNVLVN
+1100 
-1106 DCSSCT
+1106 
-1112 PPAFTVT
+1112 
-1119 NPAAVCDP
+1119 
-1127 TTIDLVS
+1127 
-1134 TVSGTGVNVV
+1134 
-1144 SYYANNADATS
+1144 
-1155 AVNPLG
+1155 
-1161 STIVAASGTYWVR
+1161 
-1174 VEDPTDP
+1174 
-1181 TCNTIQSIVV
+1181 
-1191 TINPIEDASFTFAA
+1191 
-1205 YCAGAVNGPSGIV
+1205 
-1218 TPGGTFAFNPAVTDG
+1218 FNPAVTDG
-1233 ATIDATTGV
+1233 ATINPATGV
-1242 ISNGVATTTYTVE
+1242 ISNVVATTTYTV
-1255 YTTAGIC
+1255 
-1262 PSSSTQNVLVNDC
+1262 
-1275 IGCIPPVLTLNP
+1275 
-1287 GAFCAGTTFNLANT
+1287 
-1301 VDTPLGTVNYTYHA
+1301 
-1315 TNLDA
+1315 
-1320 TNDANA
+1320 
-1326 INSVIT
+1326 
-1332 NPGTYWVRAEDS
+1332 
-1344 VDPTCFTVAQVTIT
+1344 
-1358 EIPLPL
+1358 
-1364 IILSVTN
+1364 
-1371 TSCEL
+1371 
-1376 SNGAI
+1376 
-1381 DATISAGSGNYS
+1381 
-1393 YTWSNSATTEDLAN
+1393 
-1407 LWPGIYSLIVVDNL
+1407 
-1421 TGCTNNASA
+1421 
-1430 SVQPSAT
+1430 
-1437 PTAAFNMN
+1437 
-1445 PVVMNFPDHISV
+1445 
-1457 SDNLSNGA
+1457 
-1465 TTYLWTVN
+1465 
-1473 GENFDFVSTST
+1473 
-1484 DISLDLPIDTG
+1484 
-1495 NYQVCLIAFNGPDC
+1495 
-1509 SDTTCGYIEVRDEFI
+1509 
-1524 IWVPNTFTP
+1524 
-1533 DADEYNNV
+1533 
-1541 FLPVVSMIDIHNYD
+1541 
-1555 FFIFDRWGELIFESH
+1555 
-1570 DVNLGWDGSYKGR
+1570 
-1583 LVKEGVYTWKIRLKS
+1583 
-1598 VYSDEFRDYHGH
+1598 
-1610 VNMLR
+1610 

>member
-1 MKKILLISLG
+1 MRKILLLSLG

-21 CEVNTAATQMTVT
+21 CDVNTAASQMTVT
-34 CGQSVNLSAF
+34 CGQSVSLTAF

-49 SMILNE
+49 SIILNE
-55 NFNTGGFGAGWGAT
+55 NFNSGGFGAGWGAT
-69 PGATSFSNPCSPGGV
+69 PGSTSFSNPCSPGGV
-84 DGTPHAWMDNNTS
+84 DGTSHAWMDNNTS

-156 DIYYFDPNGGNDPQL
+156 DIFYFDPNGGNDPQL

-247 TSTTTYTAQITT
+247 TTTTTYTAQITT

-273 LAPVYDVNV
+273 LAPVYDVDV

-288 VCVGDCATISGT
+288 LCVGDCATISGT

-305 DPGGIETYENNEF
+305 DPGGIETYENTEF
-318 ALVSSGSA
+318 ALVASGSA

-331 VQGINTTSITA
+331 VQGINTTSISA

-351 GFNFSGSSLCTSFGG
+351 GFNFSGSSLCTNFFGG

-372 TISFGQTCNLNT
+372 TINFGQTCNLNT

-434 NPSEPFSGLNGCDP
+434 NPSEPFSGLNGCNP

-481 QPVNATWSPTAGLSS
+481 QPVNATWSPAAGLSS

-507 SSTNYVLTLD
+507 SSTNYVLTLN
-517 NGTPGCPT
+517 NGTAGCPT

-559 NLTGAISGTGANIV
+559 NLTDAISGTGANLV

-580 DATNDA
+580 DATNDV

-612 FSVQSIVVTTTSP
+612 FSVQSIVVTTTTP
-625 ANATFAFANFCATA
+625 ANA
-639 PNGPSGIVTPG
+639 
-650 GTFAF
+650 
-655 SPAPSDGAT
+655 
-664 INTSTGVITNPVAGN
+664 
-679 SYSVQYT
+679 
-686 TSGAC
+686 
-691 PSSSTVSVTA
+691 
-701 TAPTNSTFTFANFCA
+701 TFTFANFCA

-747 TGVITNPVAGNSYSV
+747 TGVITNPVAGN
-762 QYTTSG
+762 
-768 ACPSSSTV
+768 A
-776 SVTATTP
+776 
-783 TNSTFTFANF
+783 
-793 CATAP
+793 
-798 NGPSGIVT
+798 
-806 PGGTFAFSPA
+806 
-816 PTDGATI
+816 
-823 NTSTGVITNPVAGN
+823 
-837 SYSVQ
+837 YSVQ

-903 TSTGVITNPIAGNSY
+903 TSTGVITNPVAGNSY

-924 SGACPAS
+924 AGACPAS

-954 AAVCDPTTIDLVSTV
+954 AAVCDPSTIDLVSTV
-969 SGTGVNVVS
+969 SGTGVNLVS

-1010 PTDPTCNTIQSIVVT
+1010 PTDPTCNTIQSVVVT
-1025 INPIEDASFNFA
+1025 INPTDDASFTFA

-1057 AFNPVPTDGATID
+1057 AFNPAVTDGATINP
-1070 AATGVISN
+1070 ATGVISN

-1090 TAGACSSSSA
+1090 TAG
-1100 QNVLVN
+1100 V
-1106 DCSSCT
+1106 
-1112 PPAFTVT
+1112 
-1119 NPAAVCDP
+1119 
-1127 TTIDLVS
+1127 
-1134 TVSGTGVNVV
+1134 
-1144 SYYANNADATS
+1144 
-1155 AVNPLG
+1155 
-1161 STIVAASGTYWVR
+1161 
-1174 VEDPTDP
+1174 
-1181 TCNTIQSIVV
+1181 
-1191 TINPIEDASFTFAA
+1191 
-1205 YCAGAVNGPSGIV
+1205 
-1218 TPGGTFAFNPAVTDG
+1218 
-1233 ATIDATTGV
+1233 
-1242 ISNGVATTTYTVE
+1242 
-1255 YTTAGIC
+1255 C

-1287 GAFCAGTTFNLANT
+1287 GAFCAGTTFDLANT
-1301 VDTPLGTVNYTYHA
+1301 VDTPLGTVIYTYHA

-1344 VDPTCFTVAQVTIT
+1344 ADPTCFTVAQVTIT

-1364 IILSVTN
+1364 IVLSVTN

-1381 DATISAGSGNYS
+1381 DATISAGSGNYT
-1393 YTWSNSATTEDLAN
+1393 YTWSNSTTTVDLVN
-1407 LWPGIYSLIVVDNL
+1407 LLPGIYSLIVVDNL

-1437 PTAAFNMN
+1437 PSAAFNMN

-1473 GENFDFVSTST
+1473 GENFDFVSSST

-1495 NYQVCLIAFNGPDC
+1495 NYEVCLIAFNGPDC
-1509 SDTTCGYIEVRDEFI
+1509 SDTTCGYIEIRDEFV

-1541 FLPVVSMIDIHNYD
+1541 FSPVVSMIDIYNYD
-1555 FFIFDRWGELIFESH
+1555 FFIYNRWGEIIFESH
-1570 DVNLGWDGSYKGR
+1570 DVNIGWDGTYKER

-1598 VYSDEFRDYHGH
+1598 IYTDEYRDYNGH

>member
-215 QNDINAEVE
+215 QNDISAEVE

-288 VCVGDCATISGT
+288 ICVGDCATISGT

-305 DPGGIETYENNEF
+305 DPGGVETYENNEF

-331 VQGINTTSITA
+331 VQGINSTSISA

-351 GFNFSGSSLCTSFGG
+351 GFNFSGSSFCTSFGG

-372 TISFGQTCNLNT
+372 TVSFGQTCNLNT

-405 VATGNYSN
+405 VATGNYTN

-434 NPSEPFSGLNGCDP
+434 NPSQPFSGLNGCNP

-481 QPVNATWSPTAGLSS
+481 QPVNATWSPAAGLSS

-507 SSTNYVLTLD
+507 SSTNYVLTLN
-517 NGTPGCPT
+517 NGTAGCPT

-559 NLTGAISGTGANIV
+559 NLTGAISGTGANLV

-580 DATNDA
+580 DATNDV
-586 NPMGSTIVSAAGTY
+586 NPMGSTIVSTAGTY

-612 FSVQSIVVTTTSP
+612 FSVQSIVVTTTTP
-625 ANATFAFANFCATA
+625 ANATFA
-639 PNGPSGIVTPG
+639 
-650 GTFAF
+650 
-655 SPAPSDGAT
+655 
-664 INTSTGVITNPVAGN
+664 
-679 SYSVQYT
+679 
-686 TSGAC
+686 
-691 PSSSTVSVTA
+691 
-701 TAPTNSTFTFANFCA
+701 
-716 TAPNGPSGI
+716 
-725 VTPGGTFAFSPAPT
+725 
-739 DGATINTS
+739 
-747 TGVITNPVAGNSYSV
+747 
-762 QYTTSG
+762 
-768 ACPSSSTV
+768 
-776 SVTATTP
+776 
-783 TNSTFTFANF
+783 FANF

-903 TSTGVITNPIAGNSY
+903 TSTGVITNPVAGNSY

-954 AAVCDPTTIDLVSTV
+954 ATVCDPSTIDLVSTV
-969 SGTGVNVVS
+969 SGTGVNLVS

-1010 PTDPTCNTIQSIVVT
+1010 PTDPACNTIQSIVVT
-1025 INPIEDASFNFA
+1025 INPIENASFNFA

-1057 AFNPVPTDGATID
+1057 AFNPAVTDGATINP
-1070 AATGVISN
+1070 ATGVISN

-1090 TAGACSSSSA
+1090 TAGACPSSST

-1134 TVSGTGVNVV
+1134 TISGTGVNLV
-1144 SYYANNADATS
+1144 SYYANNPDATA

-1161 STIVAASGTYWVR
+1161 STIVAVSGTYWVR

-1181 TCNTIQSIVV
+1181 TCNTIQSVV
-1191 TINPIEDASFTFAA
+1191 ITINPTDDASFTFAA
-1205 YCAGAVNGPSGIV
+1205 FCAGAVNGPSGIV
-1218 TPGGTFAFNPAVTDG
+1218 TAGGIFAFNPAVTDG
-1233 ATIDATTGV
+1233 ATINPATGV

-1255 YTTAGIC
+1255 YTTAGVC
-1262 PSSSTQNVLVNDC
+1262 PSSSTQNVLVDDC

-1287 GAFCAGTTFNLANT
+1287 GAFCAGTTFDLANT
-1301 VDTPLGTVNYTYHA
+1301 VDTPLGTVIYTYHA

-1344 VDPTCFTVAQVTIT
+1344 ADPTCFTVAQVIIT

-1376 SNGAI
+1376 NNGAI
-1381 DATISAGSGNYS
+1381 DATISAGSGNYT
-1393 YTWSNSATTEDLAN
+1393 YTWSNSANTEDLAN

-1421 TGCTNNASA
+1421 TGCTNNASS

-1484 DISLDLPIDTG
+1484 DIALDLPIDTG
-1495 NYQVCLIAFNGPDC
+1495 NYEVCLIAFNGPDC
-1509 SDTTCGYIEVRDEFI
+1509 SDTTCGYIEIRDEFV

-1533 DADEYNNV
+1533 DGDEYNNI
-1541 FLPVVSMIDIHNYD
+1541 FSPIVSMIDVQNYD

-1598 VYSDEFRDYHGH
+1598 VYTDEYRDYNGH

>member
-1 MKKILLISLG
+1 MRKILLLSLG

-21 CEVNTAATQMTVT
+21 CDVNTAASQMTVT
-34 CGQSVNLSAF
+34 CGQSVSLTAF

-49 SMILNE
+49 SIILNE
-55 NFNTGGFGAGWGAT
+55 NFNSGGFGAGWGAT
-69 PGATSFSNPCSPGGV
+69 PGSTSFSNPCSPGGV
-84 DGTPHAWMDNNTS
+84 DGTSHAWMDNNTS

-156 DIYYFDPNGGNDPQL
+156 DIFYFDPNGGNDPQL

-247 TSTTTYTAQITT
+247 TTTTTYTAQITT

-273 LAPVYDVNV
+273 LAPVYDVDV

-288 VCVGDCATISGT
+288 LCVGDCATISGT

-305 DPGGIETYENNEF
+305 DPGGIETYENTEF
-318 ALVSSGSA
+318 ALVASGSA

-331 VQGINTTSITA
+331 VQGINTTSISA

-351 GFNFSGSSLCTSFGG
+351 GFNFSGSSLCTNFFGG

-372 TISFGQTCNLNT
+372 TINFGQTCNLNT

-434 NPSEPFSGLNGCDP
+434 NPSEPFSGLNGCNP

-481 QPVNATWSPTAGLSS
+481 QPVNATWSPAAGLSS

-507 SSTNYVLTLD
+507 SSTNYVLTLN
-517 NGTPGCPT
+517 NGTAGCPT

-559 NLTGAISGTGANIV
+559 NLTDAISGTGANLV

-580 DATNDA
+580 DATNDV

-612 FSVQSIVVTTTSP
+612 FSVQSIVVTTTTP
-625 ANATFAFANFCATA
+625 ANA
-639 PNGPSGIVTPG
+639 
-650 GTFAF
+650 
-655 SPAPSDGAT
+655 
-664 INTSTGVITNPVAGN
+664 
-679 SYSVQYT
+679 
-686 TSGAC
+686 
-691 PSSSTVSVTA
+691 
-701 TAPTNSTFTFANFCA
+701 TFTFANFCA

-747 TGVITNPVAGNSYSV
+747 TGVITNPVAGN
-762 QYTTSG
+762 
-768 ACPSSSTV
+768 A
-776 SVTATTP
+776 
-783 TNSTFTFANF
+783 
-793 CATAP
+793 
-798 NGPSGIVT
+798 
-806 PGGTFAFSPA
+806 
-816 PTDGATI
+816 
-823 NTSTGVITNPVAGN
+823 
-837 SYSVQ
+837 YSVQ

-903 TSTGVITNPIAGNSY
+903 TSTGVITNPVAGNSY

-924 SGACPAS
+924 AGACPAS

-954 AAVCDPTTIDLVSTV
+954 AAVCDPSTIDLVSTV
-969 SGTGVNVVS
+969 SGTGVNLVS

-1010 PTDPTCNTIQSIVVT
+1010 PTDPTCNTIQSVVVT
-1025 INPIEDASFNFA
+1025 INPTDDASFTFA

-1057 AFNPVPTDGATID
+1057 AFNPAVTDGATINP
-1070 AATGVISN
+1070 ATGVISN

-1090 TAGACSSSSA
+1090 TAG
-1100 QNVLVN
+1100 V
-1106 DCSSCT
+1106 
-1112 PPAFTVT
+1112 
-1119 NPAAVCDP
+1119 
-1127 TTIDLVS
+1127 
-1134 TVSGTGVNVV
+1134 
-1144 SYYANNADATS
+1144 
-1155 AVNPLG
+1155 
-1161 STIVAASGTYWVR
+1161 
-1174 VEDPTDP
+1174 
-1181 TCNTIQSIVV
+1181 
-1191 TINPIEDASFTFAA
+1191 
-1205 YCAGAVNGPSGIV
+1205 
-1218 TPGGTFAFNPAVTDG
+1218 
-1233 ATIDATTGV
+1233 
-1242 ISNGVATTTYTVE
+1242 
-1255 YTTAGIC
+1255 C

-1287 GAFCAGTTFNLANT
+1287 GAFCAGTTFDLANT
-1301 VDTPLGTVNYTYHA
+1301 VDTPLGTVIYTYHA

-1344 VDPTCFTVAQVTIT
+1344 ADPTCFTVAQVTIT

-1364 IILSVTN
+1364 IVLSVTN

-1381 DATISAGSGNYS
+1381 DATISAGSGNYT
-1393 YTWSNSATTEDLAN
+1393 YTWSNSTTTVDLVN
-1407 LWPGIYSLIVVDNL
+1407 LLPGIYSLIVVDNL

-1437 PTAAFNMN
+1437 PSAAFNMN

-1473 GENFDFVSTST
+1473 GENFDFVSSSI

-1495 NYQVCLIAFNGPDC
+1495 NYEVCLIAFNGPDC
-1509 SDTTCGYIEVRDEFI
+1509 SDTTCGYIEIRDEFV

-1541 FLPVVSMIDIHNYD
+1541 FSPVVSMIDIYNYD
-1555 FFIFDRWGELIFESH
+1555 FFIYNRWGEIIFESH
-1570 DVNLGWDGSYKGR
+1570 DVNIGWDGTYKER

-1598 VYSDEFRDYHGH
+1598 IYTDEYRDYNGH